1 MDYSGAL
8 LGRNFLNDN
17 SKSYISPDDILESAK
32 SIPRPLELP
41 SVTVGVIGDLIIKI
55 LDSKIKTIKR

>member
-1 MDYSGAL
+1 MDS
-8 LGRNFLNDN
+8 
-17 SKSYISPDDILESAK
+17 SKSYTSAEDIIDNAK

-55 LDSKIKTIKR
+55 LYSKIKTIKR

>member
-1 MDYSGAL
+1 MDY
-8 LGRNFLNDN
+8 